1 MQNFMLRMAARLFRP
16 GLFTNKVNI
25 VTGGGS
31 GIGFGIAQDRFY
43 RLCRAVYL
51 LYELRISA
59 IATRSNFTTAI
70 KKTLKGIMPTRI

>member
-1 MQNFMLRMAARLFRP
+1 MAARLFRP

-43 RLCRAVYL
+43 VVEAVYL
-51 LYELRISA
+51 LYGLRISA
-59 IATRSNFTTAI
+59 IATSRSNFTTAI